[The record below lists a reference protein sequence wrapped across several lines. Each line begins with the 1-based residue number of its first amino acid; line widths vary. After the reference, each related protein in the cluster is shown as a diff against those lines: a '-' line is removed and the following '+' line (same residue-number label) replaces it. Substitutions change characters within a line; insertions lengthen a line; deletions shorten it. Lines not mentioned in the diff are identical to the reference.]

1 MVKSEAT
8 AIATKYGDVRRTT
21 VVADVT
27 EMEEEA
33 MVPNDDSIV
42 TLSERGYI
50 KRMPLSTFAEQNRGT
65 RGKAGAK
72 MRDNDTM
79 MTMVQCRDHDQ
90 VLMFSET
97 GRCYIVKAFQ
107 IPKNTR
113 TSMGTPLRQLGVTDK
128 ILNITTLD
136 PRTVRCLKNSQI
148 WQTCV
153 VLQWPAVRT
162 SHHAAQTPA
171 VNTQRPD
178 CPFIHTKATL
188 SHSSAVFW
196 TGRRCEARRVFGVR
210 HTGGRRRL
218 AGVRNVAGQD
228 QAYGAQRLQVCQAQ
242 RRADRYQAVAGRP
255 VAVGGAHQAHGQRSS
270 GQLGWL
276 HHPFR
281 PGQQPQEYRAR
292 RDGTKPTPAPRVSSC
307 VLPHGTG
314 RVWACVLSD

>member
-1 MVKSEAT
+1 LLAKKERVLEMVKTEAT
-8 AIATKYGDVRRTT
+8 AIATKYGNARRTT

-27 EMEEEA
+27 EVEEEA

-113 TSMGTPLRQLGVTDK
+113 TAMGTPLRQLGVTDK

-136 PRTVRCLKNSQI
+136 PQTVRCLSKTLSNKLVEG
-148 WQTCV
+148 CDV
-153 VLQWPAVRT
+153 RVPAVRT
-162 SHHAAQTPA
+162 SHQPGSNTLCEYTTP
-171 VNTQRPD
+171 RLS
-178 CPFIHTKATL
+178 IHSQQGLTARATTL
-188 SHSSAVFW
+188 STFLFFRTV
-196 TGRRCEARRVFGVR
+196 GGCEARAVFG
-210 HTGGRRRL
+210 
-218 AGVRNVAGQD
+218 AA
-228 QAYGAQRLQVCQAQ
+228 
-242 RRADRYQAVAGRP
+242 
-255 VAVGGAHQAHGQRSS
+255 AHR
-270 GQLGWL
+270 
-276 HHPFR
+276 
-281 PGQQPQEYRAR
+281 
-292 RDGTKPTPAPRVSSC
+292 
-307 VLPHGTG
+307 
-314 RVWACVLSD
+314 WATTIRWCS

>member
-1 MVKSEAT
+1 MLAKKERVLEMVKTEAT
-8 AIATKYGDVRRTT
+8 AIATKYGNARRTT

-27 EMEEEA
+27 EVEEEA

-113 TSMGTPLRQLGVTDK
+113 TAMGTPLRQLGVTDK

-136 PRTVRCLKNSQI
+136 PQTVRCLSKTLSTS
-148 WQTCV
+148 WLKDATCEC
-153 VLQWPAVRT
+153 LLFAPAINQ
-162 SHHAAQTPA
+162 AQTPS
-171 VNTQRPD
+171 VNTQRPVF
-178 CPFIHTKATL
+178 PFIHSKA
-188 SHSSAVFW
+188 
-196 TGRRCEARRVFGVR
+196 
-210 HTGGRRRL
+210 
-218 AGVRNVAGQD
+218 
-228 QAYGAQRLQVCQAQ
+228 
-242 RRADRYQAVAGRP
+242 
-255 VAVGGAHQAHGQRSS
+255 
-270 GQLGWL
+270 
-276 HHPFR
+276 
-281 PGQQPQEYRAR
+281 
-292 RDGTKPTPAPRVSSC
+292 
-307 VLPHGTG
+307 
-314 RVWACVLSD
+314 